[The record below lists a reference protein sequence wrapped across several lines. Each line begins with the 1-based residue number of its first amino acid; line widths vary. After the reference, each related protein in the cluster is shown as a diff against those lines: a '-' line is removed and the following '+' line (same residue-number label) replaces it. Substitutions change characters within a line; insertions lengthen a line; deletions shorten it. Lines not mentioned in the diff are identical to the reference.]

1 MNAEELGLLKNKINL
16 LNALN
21 YLFLA
26 INIILVVMPFIHYWT
41 VGFKFDTYFLIITL
55 LNIIAFYFSYV
66 IVSKLVFLKN
76 KHRHFT
82 NKLTNKQQEYAK

>member
-21 YLFLA
+21 YLFIA
-26 INIILVVMPFIHYWT
+26 INIILVVIPFIHYWT
-41 VGFKFDTYFLIITL
+41 VGFKLDTYFLIITL
-55 LNIIAFYFSYV
+55 LNIIAFYISYV
-66 IVSKLVFLKN
+66 ILSELVFLKN

-82 NKLTNKQQEYAK
+82 NKLTNK